1 MTALI
6 PASIAHG
13 PAMAAIHAAAF
24 EPKQRWGADALALQ
38 LGLPG
43 AFGLLAGPDGFVLA
57 RVAADEAEILTLAV
71 VPSAR
76 RQGLA
81 RHLLQA
87 AAARAMQLGAVAML
101 LEVADTNIAGRALYA
116 GLGFTQVGLR
126 RGYYAQGMD
135 ALVLRLDLIPAQASA
150 APEP

>member
-1 MTALI
+1 MTVLI
-6 PASIAHG
+6 PATIAHG

-24 EPKQRWGADALALQ
+24 PPKQRWGADALALQ

-76 RQGLA
+76 RRGLA
-81 RHLLQA
+81 RDLLKA
-87 AAARAMQLGAVAML
+87 ALARAAQSGAAAML
-101 LEVADTNIAGRALYA
+101 LEVANTNTAARALYA
-116 GLGFTQVGLR
+116 GLGFVQVGLR

-135 ALVLRLDLIPAQASA
+135 ALVLRLGLIPTEASA

>member
-87 AAARAMQLGAVAML
+87 AAGAMQLGAVAML